1 MKKIAIDGNLL
12 DGSEL
17 RDLFAL
23 NSTNFKISLDNKLN
37 IIEIETYGYGHGI
50 GMSQWGANGLGKEGS
65 NYEEILKHYYT
76 GVEIKALE

>member
-50 GMSQWGANGLGKEGS
+50 GMSQWGANGMGKEGS
-65 NYEEILKHYYT
+65 NYEEIIKHYYT
-76 GVEIKALE
+76 GVEIKPIQ